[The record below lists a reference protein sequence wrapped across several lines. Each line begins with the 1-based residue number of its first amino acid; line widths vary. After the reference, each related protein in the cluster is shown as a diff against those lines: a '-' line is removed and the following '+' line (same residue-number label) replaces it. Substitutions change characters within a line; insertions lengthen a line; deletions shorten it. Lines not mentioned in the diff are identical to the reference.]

1 MVVRHLDQEER
12 ELLKQ
17 EAQFFKRLQ
26 NKKMNT
32 SDNTTN
38 GNTKITPT
46 VETNN

>member
-1 MVVRHLDQEER
+1 MIVRHLSQEER

-32 SDNTTN
+32 SDNTSSVGDKN
-38 GNTKITPT
+38 K
-46 VETNN
+46 